1 MDNDNTQAQS
11 EKKGLI
17 KKIMS
22 WLPFGPPETTEDLEL
37 EIQELL
43 EEGEE
48 QGLISPLEEKMIN
61 SIFDFR
67 ETKTAEIMTPVAEVI
82 SCDES
87 SSLNELV
94 ACVLEH
100 GFTRIPIYRDNPD
113 RVIGLIHVKDLLKLV
128 TNNSHK
134 KCLADYLHSVTFVA
148 EGELIVDLL
157 PHFQAN
163 KAHMAMVTDEFGA
176 IRGIITMEDVL
187 EEIVGEID
195 DEYDD
200 EQDTF
205 EVKND
210 GSILAHGRVDIEK
223 IEEHFQRELPDGP
236 YESLGGLVIHFLGR
250 LGVSGDVVETSGL
263 CFKVKGAS
271 NRHIKTVQV
280 SDITPTE
287 AEE

>member
-1 MDNDNTQAQS
+1 MDNDNIQN
-11 EKKGLI
+11 EKKGIL

-22 WLPFGPPETTEDLEL
+22 LLPFGPPETTEDLEM

-67 ETKTAEIMTPVAEVI
+67 ETKAAEIMTPVAEII
-82 SCDES
+82 SCSETSPIDEI
-87 SSLNELV
+87 V
-94 ACVLEH
+94 GCVLEH
-100 GFTRIPIYRDNPD
+100 GYTRIPIYQDNPD
-113 RVIGLIHVKDLLKLV
+113 RVIGLIHVKDLLQMV
-128 TNNSHK
+128 TSEDRK
-134 KCLADYLHSVTFVA
+134 QCLADYLHSVTFVS
-148 EGELIVDLL
+148 EDQLIGKLL
-157 PHFQAN
+157 PQFQAA

-176 IRGIITMEDVL
+176 IRGLITLEDVL

-195 DEYDD
+195 DEYDY

-205 EVKND
+205 EEKKD

-223 IEEHFQRELPDGP
+223 IEEHFQKELPDGP
-236 YESLGGLVIHFLGR
+236 YESLGGLLIHLLGK
-250 LGVSGDVVETSGL
+250 LGKVGDIAECNELRFEIKS
-263 CFKVKGAS
+263 AS

-280 SDITPTE
+280 SDISLE
-287 AEE
+287 QQ